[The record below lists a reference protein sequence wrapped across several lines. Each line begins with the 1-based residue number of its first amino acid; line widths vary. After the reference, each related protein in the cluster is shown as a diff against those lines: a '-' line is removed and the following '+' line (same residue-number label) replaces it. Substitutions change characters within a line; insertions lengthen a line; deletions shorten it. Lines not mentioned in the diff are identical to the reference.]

1 MSNLLSKSPKNNTVT
16 YFHTDN
22 ELVNMGIEESAI
34 IHIMERL
41 TDLYSNPLEAAIR
54 ETVSNAID
62 ATIESGE
69 INPVKITI
77 DYFSSSIS
85 ILDNGTGMSY
95 EELKNIYAMYGAST
109 KKDNFNA
116 LGSYGLGAKAP
127 LAYTNSFTIT
137 SVKDGQKTIA
147 IITKT
152 EKGPQMQIIS
162 STMGLEE
169 KNGTII
175 EFTLEKLSD
184 IDKSKRIVTNN
195 YSLYKNMTSV
205 PIEIY
210 GIDEDSTN
218 FIKLD
223 NKLII
228 QDEEDSIELDV
239 FVTEN
244 SYEELYFLNKSNY
257 KLILEGWDYT
267 PKCYTNSGIHIVLKP
282 GIVDFNSARDYILE
296 NDRYNRLIESIHN
309 YLQNFNFAKENRKPN
324 NQSSFN
330 INLLSNI
337 YKKILSPDS
346 IYALDEKIIQEYET
360 FKDIKILFMPYM
372 GDKRDLV
379 ECSDVFHFLYLKY
392 LYSKSETYNIKII
405 GTQLERVVKFS
416 KRLSEKFSNRFIFID
431 SSLDEKQFTNSGYS
445 YTSEKDIIEFLKSSK
460 FKNNKNNKDKY
471 KFNVCVYKV
480 NKDSE
485 KIIYKMEEKELTYNQ
500 LKEDNIP
507 IILTHEQERAYNNNK
522 YFNTLYNQNEKL
534 KIFYVIPQNKNYQ
547 FHLNIDIFDDYQN
560 DIYYIDSYP
569 NRLTKTVLSY
579 VKNHSHFHEL
589 DYSEIK
595 RKVTIDDICV
605 TILRNLSVSYFMPS
619 DVKYNYNKGKHL
631 PKSVTDKIKNNFIDD
646 MKNRVSI
653 YHNINQMFS
662 YKGGTGQ
669 KFQSENEEFF
679 RKTEEFIAK
688 ERIEISK
695 EIKDFINKF
704 LNMKETLM
712 A

>member
-1 MSNLLSKSPKNNTVT
+1 M
-16 YFHTDN
+16 
-22 ELVNMGIEESAI
+22 
-34 IHIMERL
+34 
-41 TDLYSNPLEAAIR
+41 
-54 ETVSNAID
+54 
-62 ATIESGE
+62 
-69 INPVKITI
+69 
-77 DYFSSSIS
+77 
-85 ILDNGTGMSY
+85 
-95 EELKNIYAMYGAST
+95 
-109 KKDNFNA
+109 
-116 LGSYGLGAKAP
+116 
-127 LAYTNSFTIT
+127 
-137 SVKDGQKTIA
+137 
-147 IITKT
+147 
-152 EKGPQMQIIS
+152 
-162 STMGLEE
+162 
-169 KNGTII
+169 
-175 EFTLEKLSD
+175 
-184 IDKSKRIVTNN
+184 
-195 YSLYKNMTSV
+195 
-205 PIEIY
+205 
-210 GIDEDSTN
+210 
-218 FIKLD
+218 
-223 NKLII
+223 
-228 QDEEDSIELDV
+228 
-239 FVTEN
+239 
-244 SYEELYFLNKSNY
+244 
-257 KLILEGWDYT
+257 
-267 PKCYTNSGIHIVLKP
+267 
-282 GIVDFNSARDYILE
+282 
-296 NDRYNRLIESIHN
+296 
-309 YLQNFNFAKENRKPN
+309 
-324 NQSSFN
+324 
-330 INLLSNI
+330 
-337 YKKILSPDS
+337 SPDS

-360 FKDIKILFMPYM
+360 FKDIKILFMPYI
-372 GDKRDLV
+372 GDRRDLV
-379 ECSDVFHFLYLKY
+379 ECSDIFHFLYLKY

-431 SSLDEKQFTNSGYS
+431 SSLDEKQFTNLGYS

-485 KIIYKMEEKELTYNQ
+485 KIIYEMEEKELTYNQ

-605 TILRNLSVSYFMPS
+605 TILRNLSVNYFMPS
-619 DVKYNYNKGKHL
+619 DVKYNYGKGKHL

-662 YKGGTGQ
+662 YKGRTGK

>member
-16 YFHTDN
+16 HFHTEN
-22 ELVNMGIEESAI
+22 ELVNMGIEKSAI
-34 IHIMERL
+34 VHIMERL
-41 TDLYSNPLEAAIR
+41 TDLYSNPLEAVIR

-85 ILDNGTGMSY
+85 ISDNGTGMSY

-137 SVKDGQKTIA
+137 SVKDGHKTIA

-162 STMGLEE
+162 STMELEE

-175 EFTLEKLSD
+175 EFSLEKFSD

-195 YSLYKNMTSV
+195 YSLYKNMASV

-223 NKLII
+223 SKLII
-228 QDEEDSIELDV
+228 QDEDEKIELDV
-239 FVTEN
+239 FVTDN

-267 PKCYTNSGIHIVLKP
+267 PKCYTNSGVHIVLKP
-282 GIVDFNSARDYILE
+282 GIVDFNSARDYIIE
-296 NDRYNRLIESIHN
+296 NDRYNRLIESIYN
-309 YLQNFNFAKENRKPN
+309 YLQNFNFAEESRKPVK
-324 NQSSFN
+324 QSSFN
-330 INLLSNI
+330 TNLLLKI
-337 YKKILSPDS
+337 YNKILSPDS

-360 FKDIKILFMPYM
+360 FKDVKILFMPHM
-372 GDKRDLV
+372 GDRRDLV

-392 LYSKSETYNIKII
+392 LYAKSKTDNIKII
-405 GTQLERVVKFS
+405 GTQVEKVVKFS

-431 SSLDEKQFTNSGYS
+431 SSLDEKQFTDLGYT
-445 YTSEKDIIEFLKSSK
+445 YTSEENIINFLKSLS

-471 KFNVCVYKV
+471 KFNVCVFKV
-480 NKDSE
+480 KKDNE
-485 KIIYKMEEKELTYNQ
+485 KINYDMEEKELTYNQ
-500 LKEDNIP
+500 LKKDNIP
-507 IILTHEQERAYNNNK
+507 IILTHEQRRYYNKN

-534 KIFYVIPQNKNYQ
+534 KTFYVIPQNQNYQ
-547 FHLNIDIFDDYQN
+547 FHLIIDIFDDYKN
-560 DIYYIDSYP
+560 DIYYINSYS
-569 NRLTKTVLSY
+569 NMLTKTVLSY

-589 DYSEIK
+589 NYSEIK

-605 TILRNLSVSYFMPS
+605 TILKNLSIGYFMPS
-619 DVKYNYNKGKHL
+619 DVKYNYHSGKHL
-631 PKSVTDKIKNNFIDD
+631 PKYVTDKIKNNFIDD

-653 YHNINQMFS
+653 YHSIKQMLS
-662 YKGGTGQ
+662 YKDGTGK
-669 KFQSENEEFF
+669 KFKSENEEFF
-679 RKTEEFIAK
+679 RKTEEFLEK

-695 EIKDFINKF
+695 EIKDFINRF